1 MDKASRA
8 GRDKVGV
15 NDLGEALGLRPNAAV
30 VTDDGGGAE
39 MLSFDLAHQV
49 LVDVRL
55 PRHLAPRLSF
65 RRRLRFFLLWSAWF
79 ARGVSVGR
87 LETGG
92 AGEYI
97 GCVVCGSTG
106 RGMEPYFSS
115 TSLFQFLFLFFFFFH
130 WFSQIFV
137 SLKCSLKMSRRNRI
151 YLSYK
156 KQFREAY

>member
-1 MDKASRA
+1 
-8 GRDKVGV
+8 V

-97 GCVVCGSTG
+97 GCVVCGSTLDRPWNG
-106 RGMEPYFSS
+106 
-115 TSLFQFLFLFFFFFH
+115 TLLFLHFSFSIFIFILFPLVFPNICFIEMFFEDE
-130 WFSQIFV
+130 QT
-137 SLKCSLKMSRRNRI
+137 
-151 YLSYK
+151 
-156 KQFREAY
+156 E